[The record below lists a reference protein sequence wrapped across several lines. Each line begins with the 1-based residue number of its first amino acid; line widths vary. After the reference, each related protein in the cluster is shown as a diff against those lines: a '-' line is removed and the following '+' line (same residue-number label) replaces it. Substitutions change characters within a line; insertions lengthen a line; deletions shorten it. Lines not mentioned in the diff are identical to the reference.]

1 MSRTILIV
9 DDEADLAATCAR
21 LLQRLGWQ
29 VSTAGTRDAGL
40 AALASARPP
49 ALAIV
54 DRKLPDGDGLDVLR
68 AALNASTPVVIMTG
82 YEAAHTRRLA
92 LGAGAA
98 GFLGKP
104 FSAQSLLDLV
114 QSIVGDRGGSV
125 PAPPPPSRPPA
136 AGQAY
141 LGPTL

>member
-21 LLQRLGWQ
+21 LLQRLGWH
-29 VSTAGTRDAGL
+29 VNMAATRDAGL
-40 AALASARPP
+40 AVLATARPP

-68 AALNASTPVVIMTG
+68 AALGAGTPVVIMTG
-82 YEAAHTRRLA
+82 YEAASTRRLA
-92 LGAGAA
+92 LAAGAA

-104 FSAQSLLDLV
+104 FSAQSLLDLAN
-114 QSIVGDRGGSV
+114 SIVGDPGGSRSI
-125 PAPPPPSRPPA
+125 ARPPA
-136 AGQAY
+136 RPHAADQARC
-141 LGPTL
+141 GPTL

>member
-9 DDEADLAATCAR
+9 DDEADLATTCSR

-29 VSTAGTRDAGL
+29 VNTAGTRDAGL

-54 DRKLPDGDGLDVLR
+54 DRQLPDGDGLDVLR
-68 AALNASTPVVIMTG
+68 AALGAGTPVVIMTG

-92 LGAGAA
+92 LAAGAV
-98 GFLGKP
+98 GVLGKP

-114 QSIVGDRGGSV
+114 NSIVGDRGGQV
-125 PAPPPPSRPPA
+125 PIPPPPSRPPA
-136 AGQAY
+136 DGRAY
-141 LGPTL
+141 FGPTL